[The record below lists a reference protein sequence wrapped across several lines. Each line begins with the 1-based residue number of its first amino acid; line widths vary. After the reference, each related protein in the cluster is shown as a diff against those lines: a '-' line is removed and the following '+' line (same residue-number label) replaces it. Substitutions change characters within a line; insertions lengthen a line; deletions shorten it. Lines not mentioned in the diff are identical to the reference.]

1 MRHGPIQFLL
11 GMCGVVTALV
21 STYVA
26 AQALGNAS
34 AARPV
39 QGDAGVFSSTVLD
52 EPMFRAGRNYAAPG
66 AVRSLHRHGDVSF
79 HIFILATGTL
89 RLEIEGQ
96 NPRII
101 GAGEIVSIPAG
112 ANHTFTNIGG
122 DTATFIEV
130 FGKPPV

>member
-1 MRHGPIQFLL
+1 MRFRPIHFLV
-11 GMCGVVTALV
+11 GASGVIAAVA

-26 AQALGNAS
+26 AQALGNSS

-52 EPMFRAGRNYAAPG
+52 EAMFRTGRNYAAPG
-66 AVRSLHRHGDVSF
+66 ATRSLHRHGDVSF

-89 RLEIEGQ
+89 RLEIEGEG
-96 NPRII
+96 PRII

-112 ANHTFTNIGG
+112 SNHTFTNIGG

-130 FGKPPV
+130 FGKPPA